1 MLDYKSPTSMD
12 MPPIETFLIEEPDP
26 MGPFGAKEV
35 GQGPLLPVI
44 PAVTNAVL
52 DAVGAMVD
60 EVPLTPEKL
69 VAALEGRYR
78 RPVMPDFQYPE
89 TVIVPPLE
97 TAAPAARPEVD
108 PAIRP

>member
-1 MLDYKSPTSMD
+1 MLRQ
-12 MPPIETFLIEEPDP
+12 
-26 MGPFGAKEV
+26 
-35 GQGPLLPVI
+35 QGRGIGVANKI
-44 PAVTNAVL
+44 R
-52 DAVGAMVD
+52 AMVD

-78 RPVMPDFQYPE
+78 RPVMPAFHYPE

-97 TAAPAARPEVD
+97 VAQPAARPEVD